1 MAGQDLILFEEDYTT
16 INEILST
23 LVRETNSKFALLV
36 DRSGQLISTQGDTDR
51 MDSLSFASLSA
62 GNYAATS
69 ELAKILGQEE
79 FSLLFHQGTA
89 ESIHLSVVSNRIIMV
104 VVFDNKT
111 TLGLVRLR
119 VKKAVEELTG
129 IFNHIFLKVSE
140 RGHTPAPLGDSFSS
154 VAESEIDNLFK
165 D

>member
-1 MAGQDLILFEEDYTT
+1 MLEPDLVLFEEDYTK
-16 INEILST
+16 INEILT
-23 LVRETNSKFALLV
+23 HLVKETNSKFALLV
-36 DRSGQLISTQGDTDR
+36 DRSGQLISSQGDTNQ
-51 MDSLSFASLSA
+51 MDSISFASLSA
-62 GNYAATS
+62 GNFAATS

-79 FSLLFHQGTA
+79 FSVLFHQGTD
-89 ESIHLSVVSNRIIMV
+89 ESIHLSIVASRVIMV

-119 VKKAVEELTG
+119 VSKAVEELSA
-129 IFNHIFLKVSE
+129 IFSKIFEKVRE
-140 RGHTPAPLGDSFSS
+140 GVRGEELDAGFTN

>member
-1 MAGQDLILFEEDYTT
+1 MAGPDLVLFEEDYST
-16 INEILST
+16 INEILSQ

-36 DRSGQLISTQGDTDR
+36 DRSGQLISSQGDTDR

-79 FSLLFHQGTA
+79 FSVLFHQGTN
-89 ESIHLSVVSNRIIMV
+89 ESIHLSVVADRVILV
-104 VVFDNKT
+104 VVFYNKT

-119 VKKAVEELTG
+119 VKKAVEELTA
-129 IFNHIFLKVSE
+129 IFRRIFEKVAE
-140 RGHTPAPLGDSFSS
+140 RGDAPPKLGDTFSS
-154 VAESEIDNLFK
+154 VAESEIDNLFRE
-165 D
+165 